1 MEDWWNDSKKDARN
15 SARTVSE
22 RGNPQTERPG
32 IDRRQKSDP
41 DWWNNP
47 SPKATGQVIRQAI
60 IGDTERMKRAAN
72 TASKEMAFVTQ
83 ATAREAESLANV
95 AQNLCKEVRTDTR
108 PTAQSSSASAERP
121 RVSRTSR
128 DSSPGV
134 STAEETSKEEKRT
147 PRRSGSSSMSTALA
161 TLTSSECDA
170 KSLCTVEKNIL
181 KGLAR
186 SEKKTTVLNIFRK
199 LAAMCK
205 EKGPE
210 YGVPEAEARER
221 GSIVRIRVLCL
232 SHLLLLEMVESD
244 LEQYRIGLVKGAGEP
259 WSEVLDSP
267 SWERQVNEYSKFL
280 KMKVTLLL
288 DIPELEGN
296 YSLQRFEFRTRMEQR
311 DRPRRKANSR
321 RLDEIFSAATGDVVL
336 RCADIAQEV
345 LSQIEHH
352 KFRGE
357 LKEFCCALL
366 CLEVNNLLLLVGQI
380 VQRCKYDT
388 GDLMERMNRARN
400 ALEASVAFLHR
411 VFSTSELLE
420 NVLMADLETSLSE
433 PWSRDMYRVISTD
446 ETDVDCKFSTFADL
460 HEALVPRSRQQYE

>member
-1 MEDWWNDSKKDARN
+1 MIKGDA
-15 SARTVSE
+15 E
-22 RGNPQTERPG
+22 
-32 IDRRQKSDP
+32 
-41 DWWNNP
+41 
-47 SPKATGQVIRQAI
+47 I
-60 IGDTERMKRAAN
+60 IKRAAD
-72 TASKEMAFVTQ
+72 TAGQDLALATQ
-83 ATAREAESLANV
+83 VTAREAEALKKVAHNIWKEALA
-95 AQNLCKEVRTDTR
+95 DTR
-108 PTAQSSSASAERP
+108 LVAQSSSAPAERP

-134 STAEETSKEEKRT
+134 AASEENSKEKKRK
-147 PRRSGSSSMSTALA
+147 PSRSGSSSMSTSLA

-170 KSLCTVEKNIL
+170 KGLCTVEKNIL

-186 SEKKTTVLNIFRK
+186 SAKKTTVLSIFKK
-199 LAAMCK
+199 LAAMCTEK
-205 EKGPE
+205 EPE
-210 YGVPEAEARER
+210 DGVPEEEARAH
-221 GSIVRIRVLCL
+221 GSNVRIRVLCL

-244 LEQYRIGLVKGAGEP
+244 LEQYRIGLVKGVGEP

-321 RLDEIFSAATGDVVL
+321 RLDEIFSVATGDVVL

-357 LKEFCCALL
+357 LKGFCCALL
-366 CLEVNNLLLLVGQI
+366 CLEVNNLLLFVGQI
-380 VQRCKYDT
+380 VQRCKNDA
-388 GDLMERMNRARN
+388 GDLGERMNRARG
-400 ALEASVAFLHR
+400 ALDASVAFLHSI
-411 VFSTSELLE
+411 FSTSELSE
-420 NVLMADLETSLSE
+420 NTLMADLETSLSE
-433 PWSRDMYRVISTD
+433 PWSRDTHRVISTD
-446 ETDVDCKFSTFADL
+446 ETDLECKFSTFADL
-460 HEALVPRSRQQYE
+460 HEALVPRSRLPYE